1 VGAEMKKKT
10 HGLTVLLLKSHI
22 TSAEAAVKDTTVLK
36 ALDVPLGTTVGK
48 LYFKQNP
55 SHPPS
60 WVKLFQPK
68 LGSALEQLFN
78 SGTAA
83 VFIVS
88 NGTKFFALTF
98 GYGKSL
104 LLADCYEENF
114 GLRVVLN
121 SVDPEKL
128 RSVDVQSLDAVP
140 LNRRSQA
147 SVATS
152 LAGFGIN
159 IEQDLV
165 YAATGQPKDATFG
178 KQLTGKDALK
188 ISIPI
193 AVDDISAL
201 LGKLT
206 AQYEADTYKNSFAWV
221 DHLSEVRETSLKNR
235 LDIQLGEKIQAKL
248 FDRTWLSVPDI
259 IDWSDFAGFRYQT
272 PKQGETQEDI
282 SWENYLAFL
291 GTETPHSAEIF
302 RKQCIYAISES
313 SGQAYDS
320 WPVYK
325 CIYCELEYNGSDYTL
340 NNGRWYRINTDF
352 LKNLNEAIKI
362 IPLSTLT
369 LPNYHSHREDVY
381 VDSVCKGLPNY
392 FALMDKKLIQYGG
405 GHSKIE
411 FCDIYTTDKH
421 LIHVKRYGG
430 SSVLSHLFAQ
440 GSVSATLLL
449 SDPDFRKKVNEKLP
463 PTHRL
468 KNISQKPKAEEFEV
482 IFAIASNASTR
493 PELPLFSK
501 INLRNSFNQLQMY
514 GMKVSLAFIQ
524 VTIQSGRS
532 KN

>member
-1 VGAEMKKKT
+1 MKKKT
-10 HGLTVLLLKSHI
+10 HGLTVVLLKSHI
-22 TSAEAAVKDTTVLK
+22 TSAEAAIKDAAALT
-36 ALDVPLGTTVGK
+36 ALDVTLGTTAGK
-48 LYFKQNP
+48 FYFKQNP

-68 LGSALEQLFN
+68 LGTELAHLFN

-83 VFIVS
+83 VFIVG

-128 RSVDVQSLDAVP
+128 RSVDAQSLDAVP

-147 SVATS
+147 SVATA
-152 LAGFGIN
+152 LADFGID

-188 ISIPI
+188 ISVPI
-193 AVDDISAL
+193 TADDIPAL
-201 LGKLT
+201 LGKLA
-206 AQYEADTYKNSFAWV
+206 AQYEADTYKSSFAWV
-221 DHLSEVRETSLKNR
+221 DHLSEVRATSLVNI
-235 LDIQLGEKIQAKL
+235 LDVQLGNKIQAKL
-248 FDRTWLSVPDI
+248 FDRTWLSVPEI
-259 IDWSDFAGFRYQT
+259 IDWSDIAGFRYQK

-282 SWENYLAFL
+282 GWESYLAFL
-291 GTETPHSAEIF
+291 GTETPHSAETF
-302 RKQCIYAISES
+302 RKQYIHAISES
-313 SGQAYDS
+313 SGQAFHS

-325 CIYCELEYNGSDYTL
+325 CVYCELSHAGSDYAL
-340 NNGRWYRINTDF
+340 NNGKWYRVDTDF
-352 LKNLNEAIKI
+352 LKSLNDAINQ
-362 IPLSTLT
+362 IPASTLS
-369 LPNYHSHREDVY
+369 LPEYQGNDEGVY
-381 VDSVCKGLPNY
+381 NKSVYDGNSSY
-392 FALMDKKLIQYGG
+392 FALMDKKLIQHGG
-405 GHSKIE
+405 GSSKIE
-411 FCDIYTTDKH
+411 FCDLYTTDKH
-421 LIHVKRYGG
+421 LVHVKRYGG

-440 GSVSATLLL
+440 GTVSARLLL

-463 PTHRL
+463 SAHKL
-468 KNISQKPKAEEFEV
+468 KNVSQKPKADEFEV
-482 IFAIASNASTR
+482 VFAIASNSASTS

-524 VTIQSGRS
+524 VRT
-532 KN
+532 